1 MYVVIAGLSDV
12 GKNLAALLAKQ
23 GNEVMVVDRDPAKC
37 NDMAEGSDVMVI
49 TGDAS
54 QKTVLEEAGVKK
66 AYAFV
71 AAAGDDSENL
81 MLCMIAKEMGA
92 KMVISLVDD
101 TEHEEAFRQAG
112 VTFQVNLDMVAA
124 RHISRM
130 ISQPY
135 VKDFMSC
142 SGSEIVEVEV
152 ETGMKCIGR
161 RISEIKSPNGI
172 RILVAQR
179 GGKTLDTDDVL
190 RPGDWLTLL
199 VNQGSARQGTEFM
212 DKWFA
217 KG

>member
-12 GKNLAALLAKQ
+12 GKNLAVLLARQ

-81 MLCMIAKEMGA
+81 MLCMIAREMGA

-135 VKDFMSC
+135 VKDFMTC

-161 RISEIKSPNGI
+161 RISEIKAPNGI

-179 GGKTLDTDDVL
+179 GGQTLEANDVL
-190 RPGDWLTLL
+190 RPGDWLTLI
-199 VNQGSARQGTEFM
+199 VNQGAARQGTEFM
-212 DKWFA
+212 DKWFT

>member
-1 MYVVIAGLSDV
+1 MYVIIAGLSDV
-12 GKNLAALLAKQ
+12 GKNLAVLLARQ
-23 GNEVMVVDRDPAKC
+23 RNEVMVVDRDPARC
-37 NDMAEGSDVMVI
+37 NEMAEGSDVMVI

-54 QKTVLEEAGVKK
+54 QKAVLEEAGVRK

-92 KMVISLVDD
+92 RMVISLVDD

-142 SGSEIVEVEV
+142 SGSEIVEIEV
-152 ETGMKCIGR
+152 ETGMKCVGR
-161 RISEIKSPNGI
+161 RISELKAPKGI
-172 RILVAQR
+172 EILVTQR
-179 GGKTLDTDDVL
+179 GGRTLDTDDVI
-190 RPGDWLTLL
+190 RQGDWLTLI

>member
-1 MYVVIAGLSDV
+1 MYVVIAGLSDI
-12 GKNLAALLAKQ
+12 GKNLAVLLAKQ
-23 GNEVMVVDRDPAKC
+23 GNEVMVVDRDPVKC
-37 NDMAEGSDVMVI
+37 NEMAEGSDVMVI
-49 TGDAS
+49 VGDAS
-54 QKTVLEEAGVKK
+54 QKSVLEEAGVKN

-92 KMVISLVDD
+92 RMVISLVDD

-112 VTFQVNLDMVAA
+112 VTFQVNPDMVSA

-130 ISQPY
+130 IAQPY

-142 SGSEIVEVEV
+142 AGAEVVEVEV
-152 ETGMKCIGR
+152 ETGMKCVGR
-161 RISEIKSPNGI
+161 RMSEIKAPNGI

-179 GGKTLDTDDVL
+179 GGKALDTDEII
-190 RPGDWLTLL
+190 RPGDWLALI
-199 VNQGSARQGTEFM
+199 VNQGSARQGAEFM
-212 DKWFA
+212 DRWFA

>member
-12 GKNLAALLAKQ
+12 GKNLAVLLARQ
-23 GNEVMVVDRDPAKC
+23 GDEVVIVDRDASRC

-54 QKTVLEEAGVKK
+54 QKAILEEAGVRK

-81 MLCMIAKEMGA
+81 MLCMIAREMGA
-92 KMVISLVDD
+92 RMVISLVDD
-101 TEHEEAFRQAG
+101 TEHEEAFKQAG

-135 VKDFMSC
+135 VKDFMTC

-152 ETGMKCIGR
+152 ETGMKCVGR
-161 RISEIKSPNGI
+161 RISELKAPKGI
-172 RILVAQR
+172 GILVTQR
-179 GGKTLDTDDVL
+179 GGRTLDTDDII
-190 RPGDWLTLL
+190 RQGDWLTLI
-199 VNQGSARQGTEFM
+199 VNQGAARQGTEFM